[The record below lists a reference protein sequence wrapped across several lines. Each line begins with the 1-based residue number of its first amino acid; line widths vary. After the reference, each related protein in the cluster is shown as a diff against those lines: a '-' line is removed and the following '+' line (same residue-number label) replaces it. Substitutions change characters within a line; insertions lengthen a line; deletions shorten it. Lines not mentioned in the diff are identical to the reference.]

1 MDQGL
6 GLLPLG
12 VSGEPE
18 PHCLGGGRWQGP
30 LSLFL
35 SGFEA
40 WLWVAA
46 RMLVEDRLWT
56 LDQWENGPQWLDRS
70 LAVFDLIKHPPLFGG
85 EGSKVLS
92 CKECMRPPNICFLSP
107 PPCLP
112 SLIWSKFQ
120 GVGSLGHSRWRAL
133 LFISAHDARNPC
145 QPPSHRVR
153 CPPECQAISE
163 GPNAAGL
170 QPGAPPT

>member
-12 VSGEPE
+12 ASGEPG

-30 LSLFL
+30 LPLFL

-40 WLWVAA
+40 WLWVVA
-46 RMLVEDRLWT
+46 RMLAEGQLWT
-56 LDQWENGPQWLDRS
+56 LDQWENGSQWLDS
-70 LAVFDLIKHPPLFGG
+70 LAVFDLIKPPPLFGEKDLRYCHARVLATPQHLFPEPPLFYLAYLARISRG
-85 EGSKVLS
+85 GVVGAQSMEGA
-92 CKECMRPPNICFLSP
+92 I
-107 PPCLP
+107 
-112 SLIWSKFQ
+112 IY
-120 GVGSLGHSRWRAL
+120 
-133 LFISAHDARNPC
+133 LFAHDARNSC

-153 CPPECQAISE
+153 CPPECQANSE